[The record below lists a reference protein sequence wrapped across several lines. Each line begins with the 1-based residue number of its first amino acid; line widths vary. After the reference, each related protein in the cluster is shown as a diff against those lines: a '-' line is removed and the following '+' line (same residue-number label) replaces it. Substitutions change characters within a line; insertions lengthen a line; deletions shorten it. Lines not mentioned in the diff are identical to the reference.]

1 MKMILKNHKIKDNL
15 IKYSQIIKWKMI
27 KKIENLV
34 KNKIMI
40 IKLKSNLKKT
50 IINLYTLEIINTI
63 FHNFLKLIL
72 NNLHY
77 KIIWFKNYK

>member
-40 IKLKSNLKKT
+40 IKLKSNLKKI
-50 IINLYTLEIINTI
+50 IINLYILEIINVI
-63 FHNFLKLIL
+63 FHNFMKLIS

-77 KIIWFKNYK
+77 KII

>member
-40 IKLKSNLKKT
+40 IKLKSNLKKI
-50 IINLYTLEIINTI
+50 IINLYILEIINTI

>member
-1 MKMILKNHKIKDNL
+1 MKMILKNNKIKDNL

>member
-1 MKMILKNHKIKDNL
+1 
-15 IKYSQIIKWKMI
+15 MI

-77 KIIWFKNYK
+77 KII